1 MKVDVWD
8 TYVTKN
14 DGNVMHFDIIVPENI
29 KDRGMVY
36 QFGKAYLAS
45 KNESGSHLDTDE
57 CQFCHIE
64 EPTVE
69 MLESIENK
77 GYFILE
83 MEEIPVVLPENPTR
97 RQLILHLRAFHKAYR
112 FASFVG
118 KSMEDVQFLLKNSL
132 RK

>member
-1 MKVDVWD
+1 MEVAIWD
-8 TYVTKN
+8 TYVTKK
-14 DGNVMHFDIIVPENI
+14 DGNVLHFDIIVPENI
-29 KDRGMVY
+29 KDKAVVY

-45 KNESGSHLDTDE
+45 QNEGDSLLDTDE

-64 EPTVE
+64 EPTAE
-69 MLESIENK
+69 MIQSIETK

-83 MEEIPVVLPENPTR
+83 MEEIPVVLPQTPTR

-118 KSMEDVQFLLKNSL
+118 KSMEDIQLL
-132 RK
+132 RKNRQ

>member
-8 TYVTKN
+8 TYVTKK
-14 DGNVMHFDIIVPENI
+14 DGNVMHFDIIVPDSV
-29 KDRGMVY
+29 KDRGVVY

-45 KNESGSHLDTDE
+45 KNEGDSLLDTDE

-64 EPTVE
+64 EPTLE
-69 MLESIENK
+69 MIKSIETK

-83 MEEIPVVLPENPTR
+83 MEEIPVILPENPTR
-97 RQLILHLRAFHKAYR
+97 RQLILHVRAFHKAYR

-118 KSMEDVQFLLKNSL
+118 KSMEDIQLL
-132 RK
+132 RKNTQ

>member
-8 TYVTKN
+8 TYVTKK
-14 DGNVMHFDIIVPENI
+14 DGNVMHFDIIVPDSV
-29 KDRGMVY
+29 KDRGVVY

-45 KNESGSHLDTDE
+45 KNEGDSLLDTDE

-64 EPTVE
+64 EPTLE
-69 MLESIENK
+69 MIKSIETK

-97 RQLILHLRAFHKAYR
+97 RQLILHVRAFHKAYR

-118 KSMEDVQFLLKNSL
+118 KSMEDIQLL
-132 RK
+132 RKNTQ